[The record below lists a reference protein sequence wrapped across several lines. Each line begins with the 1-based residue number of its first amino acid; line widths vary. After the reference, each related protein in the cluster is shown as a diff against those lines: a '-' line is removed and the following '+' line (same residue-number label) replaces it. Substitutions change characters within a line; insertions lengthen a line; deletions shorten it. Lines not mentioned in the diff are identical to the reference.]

1 MGKQAPDGD
10 QLEELIEPSIS
21 GMRELLS
28 TLERPENASLQR
40 ELRFELNKVRE
51 MLWKLELKLLHIH
64 MGNAGGRGE
73 NKGDADG
80 DGAYA
85 PQLDLRDEDW
95 DAELYD
101 AGDGSAFVL
110 PSPRPPQRKY
120 SPDARNA
127 NRLNSSQINSIERN
141 LDFILLR
148 DSALPSAD
156 FSLIEYI
163 T

>member
-10 QLEELIEPSIS
+10 QLEELSEPSIG

-51 MLWKLELKLLHIH
+51 MLWKLELKMLHIH
-64 MGNAGGRGE
+64 MGNAEDRGGKE
-73 NKGDADG
+73 G
-80 DGAYA
+80 DGGGAHA
-85 PQLDLRDEDW
+85 PQVNLLDEDW
-95 DAELYD
+95 EAELD
-101 AGDGSAFVL
+101 DSDDGLAFVL
-110 PSPRPPQRKY
+110 SSPRPPNRKY
-120 SPDARNA
+120 SPEARNA

-141 LDFILLR
+141 LDYILLH
-148 DSALPSAD
+148 DSELTFHLLS
-156 FSLIEYI
+156 